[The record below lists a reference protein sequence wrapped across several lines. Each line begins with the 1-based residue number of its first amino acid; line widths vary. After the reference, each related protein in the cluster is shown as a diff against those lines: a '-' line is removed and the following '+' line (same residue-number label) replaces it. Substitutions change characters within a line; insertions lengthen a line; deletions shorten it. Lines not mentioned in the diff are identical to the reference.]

1 VKTVKRKVLVI
12 AVALMAVAMLA
23 VPMFSAHATK
33 PVTMTLTGIYYIVG
47 GGSMEVI
54 EAGQSGNVLFKIKD
68 LGCVWT
74 GDITAGSLGTWP
86 DPTVPPVPG
95 GVYNGQWLVKPT
107 GEGAF
112 PGRLIL
118 EDVTIAGIGTGDLTL
133 GAKQDK
139 LWIESGTG
147 DLSSIRGKGTQTEIA
162 GIVVLGYTLEVQI
175 NP

>member
-1 VKTVKRKVLVI
+1 MNKKVLVI
-12 AVALMAVAMLA
+12 AVVLMAVAILA
-23 VPMFSAHATK
+23 LPISVVSATK
-33 PVTMTLTGIYYIVG
+33 PLTMTLTGIYYMVG
-47 GGSMEVI
+47 GGSMKVFD
-54 EAGQSGNVLFKIKD
+54 AGQSGNLIFKIKD

-74 GDITAGSLGTWP
+74 GDITAGDIGTWP
-86 DPTVPPVPG
+86 DPTVPPVLG
-95 GVYNGQWLVKPT
+95 GVYNGYWLVRPT

-112 PGRLIL
+112 PGRFIL
-118 EDVTIAGIGTGDLTL
+118 EDVTIAGVGTGDLTL
-133 GAKQDK
+133 GSKQEK

>member
-74 GDITAGSLGTWP
+74 GDITAGSLG
-86 DPTVPPVPG
+86 PPLVLG

-112 PGRLIL
+112 PGRFIL
-118 EDVTIAGIGTGDLTL
+118 EDVTIAGVGTGDLTL
-133 GAKQDK
+133 GSKQEK

>member
-1 VKTVKRKVLVI
+1 VKEVNRKVLVI
-12 AVALMAVAMLA
+12 AVACLALAML
-23 VPMFSAHATK
+23 VLPMSSAHATK

-47 GGSMEVI
+47 GGSMEVLD
-54 EAGQSGNVLFKIKD
+54 AGQSGNVLFKIKD

-74 GDITAGSLGTWP
+74 GDITAGSLG
-86 DPTVPPVPG
+86 PPLVLG

-112 PGRLIL
+112 PGRIIL
-118 EDVTIAGIGTGDLTL
+118 EDVTIAGVGTGDLAL
-133 GAKQDK
+133 GSEQEN

-147 DLSSIRGKGTQTEIA
+147 DLSSIRGKGTQTEIV
-162 GIVVLGYTLEVQI
+162 GIVVLGYTLQVQI